1 MIKLTI
7 MSNKEQPSVSIN
19 QAKILYKMNNENKSS
34 FNVGDFGTDAE
45 SFESLAEAI
54 DDLAENSFIT
64 EGKWHKESRTTQR
77 RRDNVIKCYL
87 TEKGLAEIDKVSGA
101 FLHSKG
107 DFDAEVW
114 SDDHN

>member
-1 MIKLTI
+1 
-7 MSNKEQPSVSIN
+7 MSNKDIPSVSIN

-45 SFESLAEAI
+45 SFELLAEEI
-54 DDLAENSFIT
+54 DDLAKNGFIT
-64 EGKWHKESRTTQR
+64 KGKWHRESRTQHK

-87 TEKGLAEIDKVSGA
+87 TDKGLAEIDKVTGD

-107 DFDAEVW
+107 DFDPEVW
-114 SDDHN
+114 SEDHK